1 LTSGPHAYS
10 GNLKGALAE
19 LKKVVADLNAG
30 RTIDPAYAKSVIDAA
45 QKGIEEWKT
54 TVSKYFTN
62 GTAPLPPE
70 VQQILN
76 SIEAIKTALNAP
88 KDCLAQNIPTTTS
101 PSGRNNI
108 IRLFPIDACTLS
120 AEQKSILEDVSDNL
134 ESNLDALA
142 NLFDYKRIKLND
154 NGNCLSISNII
165 SGLRVVPL
173 LNTPNL
179 WFYDLPENCL
189 NTTENNVQAN
199 TPSSS
204 INLGTVHLSIS
215 TSVKSN
221 GLKLKEP
228 LFAQIDENNP
238 KKVNIMSGDIPV
250 MVFTFEAAAKADKM
264 LAWVGGTAPTDA
276 TIDLTGEI
284 LSQIF
289 PNTNKTKLSEVATII
304 NKYSDKFEINTPLRM
319 AHFLGQVGHETGEFK
334 GDSFK
339 EGTCY
344 GETGKWNIWFNLT
357 WKEPP
362 FDKVACSDVNV
373 GHRKNPWRVLSD
385 VPKKYRCEAGEV
397 SKEQAGK
404 NLFCYVYR
412 CEGGNGDE
420 ASCDGY
426 KYRGHGFLQL
436 TWKKQYNDFD
446 DWLNGQGLGQ
456 DFKKVM
462 SDPDE
467 AFDDMEIGCLSG
479 MWYWKKNSGNT
490 KADDAIPDTSNFEK
504 KFEYVSKV
512 INRDAENNEN
522 RKTIFTN
529 AYNVLKK

>member
-1 LTSGPHAYS
+1 MQICFL
-10 GNLKGALAE
+10 LAP
-19 LKKVVADLNAG
+19 KVV
-30 RTIDPAYAKSVIDAA
+30 
-45 QKGIEEWKT
+45 
-54 TVSKYFTN
+54 
-62 GTAPLPPE
+62 
-70 VQQILN
+70 
-76 SIEAIKTALNAP
+76 
-88 KDCLAQNIPTTTS
+88 
-101 PSGRNNI
+101 
-108 IRLFPIDACTLS
+108 LFPYNQWC
-120 AEQKSILEDVSDNL
+120 
-134 ESNLDALA
+134 
-142 NLFDYKRIKLND
+142 
-154 NGNCLSISNII
+154 C
-165 SGLRVVPL
+165 
-173 LNTPNL
+173 
-179 WFYDLPENCL
+179 
-189 NTTENNVQAN
+189 
-199 TPSSS
+199 
-204 INLGTVHLSIS
+204 
-215 TSVKSN
+215 
-221 GLKLKEP
+221 
-228 LFAQIDENNP
+228 FAGIY
-238 KKVNIMSGDIPV
+238 I
-250 MVFTFEAAAKADKM
+250 
-264 LAWVGGTAPTDA
+264 
-276 TIDLTGEI
+276 
-284 LSQIF
+284 
-289 PNTNKTKLSEVATII
+289 
-304 NKYSDKFEINTPLRM
+304 
-319 AHFLGQVGHETGEFK
+319 
-334 GDSFK
+334 K

-385 VPKKYRCEAGEV
+385 VPKKYRCGAGEV

-420 ASCDGY
+420 GSCDGY

-490 KADDAIPDTSNFEK
+490 KADDAIPDTPNFEK